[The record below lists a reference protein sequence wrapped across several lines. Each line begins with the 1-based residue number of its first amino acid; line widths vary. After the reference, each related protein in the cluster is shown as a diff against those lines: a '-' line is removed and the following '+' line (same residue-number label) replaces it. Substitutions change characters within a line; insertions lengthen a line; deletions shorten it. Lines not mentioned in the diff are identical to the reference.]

1 MGVAAR
7 QQHDVAASH
16 ALDVLAN
23 RDHQLQLA
31 VLDDVQSSGTLKT
44 NREASGWRVRDDA
57 IAVQSNVCEQL
68 REQIALPTTRDE
80 AEPVACWVH
89 RRDVGDSKL
98 GYVAHE
104 RRTGSDAKGCACVVV
119 DEHGL
124 ASEREM
130 RVRVA
135 TAIAPAAPR
144 PGFSCA
150 TPSITTPDRP
160 SRSALRMSNKFLSDI
175 DGSSRTSMV
184 PLGHRW
190 FLSDIDGSSRT
201 SMSALRRRIGSR
213 RRDVPRALTG
223 PQILLRSAR
232 RASPRAPA
240 CELVAPGQ
248 SRPRVGDSVAVMATP
263 SLYEIAHP
271 QAQPRHPV
279 PL

>member
-7 QQHDVAASH
+7 QQHDVAASQ

-184 PLGHRW
+184 PLGHRCL
-190 FLSDIDGSSRT
+190 LSEDGSARGAGMCRERSQDHRSCSAQRAAHHHAPRPANSSHRVKADLGSAIPSR
-201 SMSALRRRIGSR
+201 
-213 RRDVPRALTG
+213 
-223 PQILLRSAR
+223 
-232 RASPRAPA
+232 
-240 CELVAPGQ
+240 
-248 SRPRVGDSVAVMATP
+248 
-263 SLYEIAHP
+263 
-271 QAQPRHPV
+271 
-279 PL
+279 